1 MPRGRL
7 IWYCLFL
14 PMSSLLRVLLPT
26 ALLFVGS
33 LAGCDQGGAVDRSRD
48 QAPLVSGLVLR
59 PDSVNA
65 ADVPSQQVQ
74 DSLAQIS
81 LRLRVRATDPDGTVE
96 RVQFTV
102 EPASNPRGT
111 ATGTLQRENDSLFVR
126 ELGLRVPVFLTE
138 VYTVRVFAV
147 DDDSLASNQTLGQ
160 FQFVS
165 APE

>member
-1 MPRGRL
+1 M
-7 IWYCLFL
+7 
-14 PMSSLLRVLLPT
+14 
-26 ALLFVGS
+26 
-33 LAGCDQGGAVDRSRD
+33 
-48 QAPLVSGLVLR
+48 SGLVLQ

-65 ADVPSQQVQ
+65 ADVPAQQVQ
-74 DSLAQIS
+74 DSLAQVG
-81 LRLRVRATDPDGTVE
+81 LHLRVRATDPDGVVE

-111 ATGTLQRENDSLFVR
+111 ATGTLQRESDSLFVR
-126 ELGLRVPVFLTE
+126 QLGLRVPVFLTE

>member
-1 MPRGRL
+1 
-7 IWYCLFL
+7 
-14 PMSSLLRVLLPT
+14 MSSRLRLLLPAA
-26 ALLFVGS
+26 ALLLVGS
-33 LAGCDQGGAVDRSRD
+33 LAGCDQGGAVDRSRG
-48 QAPLVSGLVLR
+48 QAPLVSGLDVQ

-65 ADVPSQQVQ
+65 ASVPAQQVQ
-74 DSLAQIS
+74 DSLAQVG
-81 LRLRVRATDPDGTVE
+81 LRLRVHATDPDGAID

-111 ATGTLQRENDSLFVR
+111 ATGTLQRQSDSLFVR

-147 DDDSLASNQTLGQ
+147 DDDSLASNQALGQ

-165 APE
+165 APQ

>member
-1 MPRGRL
+1 MT
-7 IWYCLFL
+7 
-14 PMSSLLRVLLPT
+14 SSLRPLLLAA
-26 ALLFVGS
+26 ALLLVGS
-33 LAGCDQGGAVDRSRD
+33 LAGCDQGGTVDRSRG
-48 QAPLVSGLVLR
+48 QAPLVSGLVLQ

-65 ADVPSQQVQ
+65 ASIPAQQVQ
-74 DSLAQIS
+74 DSLAQVG
-81 LRLRVRATDPDGTVE
+81 LRLRVCATDPDGAVE

-102 EPASNPRGT
+102 EPASNPQGT
-111 ATGTLQRENDSLFVR
+111 ATGTLQRESDSLFVR

-165 APE
+165 E

>member
-1 MPRGRL
+1 MTL
-7 IWYCLFL
+7 
-14 PMSSLLRVLLPT
+14 SLRPLLLAAT
-26 ALLFVGS
+26 LLLVGS

-74 DSLAQIS
+74 DSLAQVG

-165 APE
+165 E